1 MALKHTALWI
11 SLAATSIAVQG
22 QPIDQQTSV
31 LQTADA
37 TIRTEL
43 ADAQFSYA
51 ADVNNDQISDL
62 IWVTENGI
70 YQATGTG
77 TGAFNA
83 TTTLY
88 NDTASMP
95 GYIDYSIVISGSN
108 LVLYNDGQ
116 QDFIAK
122 RANNAVSSVVSRITF
137 FISDTTSDSVD
148 LYSFPE
154 VPLTEND
161 YVLHDFI
168 DINNDGNAE
177 LITIGDT
184 YSGSSN
190 DAVLKTFNTIRDANG
205 LPTAITAQHEH
216 TFNFAAGTATFQLE
230 LADLNGD
237 QKLDAVFFLQNDS
250 DDSAITPYNKTY
262 GDLVVYYQQ
271 DNLTWSAPSI
281 IKEDIIFSD
290 TNTYSSELSN
300 TLIDLDIR
308 IADLDGDGNKDI
320 LTYQDSVMDDA
331 NMSIISHVDLFV
343 LWQENDGSFTEQSL
357 NNDYYFAT
365 NGRQAITLNDLND
378 DGQVDII
385 VQGINLDLSD
395 PMAPGFYYNT
405 NWFSNLGE
413 RQISSMQHL
422 SPAKEAYFSMPVLI
436 NDFNQDQQKDMLLL
450 GAHILDFNTG
460 EQNVGLF
467 YLNPDI
473 FAPQVTFTPASQS
486 HNNQAYS
493 VDLTLNELV
502 TGFDQS
508 DVIISGGVI
517 SNWQENNPGLSYQ
530 FTVTPETDSDTQ
542 LSVKTQSFFDVT
554 LQGNL
559 QTSETTISAPIQL
572 PADADGDGIL
582 DELESG
588 DYNGD
593 GIDDSLQVDPGIE
606 SGIGG
611 GALNPLFFLLALPLL
626 FAAHGA
632 RAQQA
637 EYTASNW
644 EQLIDTIENTAYV
657 GVNFGFSY
665 LNPEDGNSGW
675 RQQDQHYGSQGL
687 SFGFRPNQYS
697 FVEYQHQQLGKTEFE
712 NNNPNIPGSQTLRY
726 SANTLFGGVYLNEE
740 ADYKVFV
747 RAGLSELHTK
757 NSSSLN
763 NDQQNKTLLATGT
776 GVEWTGNEKWQLRL
790 GADRYSADVYN
801 LYFSAQYQIK

>member
-22 QPIDQQTSV
+22 QPIDQQTSI
-31 LQTADA
+31 LQTVDG
-37 TIRTEL
+37 TVRTEL
-43 ADAQFSYA
+43 EDSQVRYT
-51 ADVNNDQISDL
+51 ADVNNDQIPDL

-77 TGAFNA
+77 TGALNA

-88 NDTASMP
+88 DDTASPP
-95 GYIDYSIVISGSN
+95 GYIDNSKVITGSHIDLN
-108 LVLYNDGQ
+108 NDGQ

-122 RANNAVSSVVSRITF
+122 RSNSAVSSAVSRITF
-137 FISDTTSDSVD
+137 FLSDSANDSVD
-148 LYSFPE
+148 TYSFPT

-161 YVLHDFI
+161 YTLHDFI
-168 DINNDGNAE
+168 DINNDGAAE

-184 YSGSSN
+184 YSGSSH
-190 DAVLKTFNTIRDANG
+190 DAVLKTFNTPLDANG
-205 LPTAITAQHEH
+205 VPTAITAQHTH

-237 QKLDAVFFLQNDS
+237 QKLDAIFFLQNDS
-250 DDSAITPYNKTY
+250 DDSAITPYDKTY

-271 DNLTWSAPSI
+271 DNLTWSAPAT

-290 TNTYSSELSN
+290 TNNYSSELSSV
-300 TLIDLDIR
+300 LIDLDIR
-308 IADLDGDGNKDI
+308 IVDLDGDGNNDI
-320 LTYQDSVMDDA
+320 LTYQDALMDGGS
-331 NMSIISHVDLFV
+331 MSIISHVDLFV

-385 VQGINLDLSD
+385 VQGINLDVSD

-405 NWFSNLGE
+405 IWFSNMGE
-413 RQISSMQHL
+413 RQISTMQHL

-436 NDFNQDQQKDMLLL
+436 SDFNQDQQKDILLS

-460 EQNVGLF
+460 DQDVGLF

-473 FAPQVTFTPASQS
+473 FPPQATFTPASLS
-486 HNNQAYS
+486 HNNQTYA

-502 TGFDQS
+502 TDFDQS
-508 DVIISGGVI
+508 DVIISAGAI
-517 SNWQENNPGLSYQ
+517 SNWQENTPGLSYQ
-530 FTVTPETDSDTQ
+530 FTVTPDTDSDTV

-559 QTSETTISAPIQL
+559 QSSEITISAPVQL

-582 DELESG
+582 DELETG

-626 FAAHGA
+626 FAAHGV

-637 EYTASNW
+637 ASEDNGW
-644 EQLIDTIENTAYV
+644 DKLVDTIENTAYA
-657 GVNFGFSY
+657 GVNLGFSY

-675 RQQDQHYGSQGL
+675 RQQDQHHGSHGL
-687 SFGFRPNQYS
+687 SLGFRPNTYT
-697 FVEYQHQQLGKTEFE
+697 FVEYQHQQLGKTQFE
-712 NNNPNIPGSQTLRY
+712 NNNPNIVGSQTLRY
-726 SANTLFGGVYLNEE
+726 SANTLFGGVYLNELSE
-740 ADYKVFV
+740 YKVFV